1 MKQAELAG
9 ILAFLNGAE
18 QLKQTLRSAH
28 TSNGR
33 QESTAEHTWR
43 LCLMVMLFEKQF
55 SDIDMLKLLK
65 MCIIHDLG
73 EAISGDI
80 AAVDQIEGCDK
91 GAQERIDLLE
101 LMAPLPQDLQDE
113 ILLLWD
119 EYEHASSP
127 EAMMAK
133 AFDKLETMLQHT
145 QGMNPPDFD
154 YGFNLNYGKR
164 YTDNTPLTAQI
175 RTLIDIDTARL
186 AKDNSTL

>member
-80 AAVDQIEGCDK
+80 AAVDQIEGHDK
-91 GAQERIDLLE
+91 GAQERTDLLQ

-127 EAMMAK
+127 EAMMQKPLISWKPCYSTRK
-133 AFDKLETMLQHT
+133 A
-145 QGMNPPDFD
+145 
-154 YGFNLNYGKR
+154 
-164 YTDNTPLTAQI
+164 
-175 RTLIDIDTARL
+175 
-186 AKDNSTL
+186 